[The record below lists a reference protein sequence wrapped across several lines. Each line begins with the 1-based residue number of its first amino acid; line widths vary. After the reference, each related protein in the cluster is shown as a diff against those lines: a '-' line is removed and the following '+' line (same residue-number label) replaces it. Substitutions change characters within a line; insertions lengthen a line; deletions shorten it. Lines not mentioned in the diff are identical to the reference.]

1 MCHFEKQGATVSAA
15 KRRAAD
21 LCKDPAR
28 CGPSDQSAR
37 CLVVLGPAP
46 FLLLRLLL
54 SAEHLQ
60 DNTFRLLVFQNHGPQ
75 TTHNTRFFRSAA

>member
-37 CLVVLGPAP
+37 CPVVLGPAP
-46 FLLLRLLL
+46 FLRRLLL

-60 DNTFRLLVFQNHGPQ
+60 DNTVWLPVFQNHGATNNPQ
-75 TTHNTRFFRSAA
+75 TRFFTSAA

>member
-15 KRRAAD
+15 RRRAAD

-46 FLLLRLLL
+46 FRLRLLL

-60 DNTFRLLVFQNHGPQ
+60 DNTFRLLVFQNRGPQ
-75 TTHNTRFFRSAA
+75 TTHNTRSFTSAA